1 MSSADALA
9 WTLML
14 VRLLQLVVE
23 VGDAGGVGSQLF
35 AQLIQF

>member
-1 MSSADALA
+1 
-9 WTLML
+9 ML
-14 VRLLQLVVE
+14 VRLVQVVLE